1 VTASDLPAGSGNG
14 DRELPGEV
22 PEEAGGADEPEDG
35 RTSGAGGETPGPSVA
50 GVVEALLFAATEPL
64 SIDRLRSLTSID
76 DGSELRAI
84 VEGLRIEY
92 ERTGRAFQV
101 EEVGG
106 GFRML
111 TRPEYAPWIANLRRR
126 ETEARLSPAA
136 METLA
141 IIAYRQPIL
150 RADVEKVRGVDVGG
164 ALRTLLDRGLVKVVG
179 RAEEPGAPMLYGT
192 TRRFLEVFG
201 LRSLKDLPK
210 AESLNRPE

>member
-1 VTASDLPAGSGNG
+1 MTATDLPAGPGNG
-14 DRELPGEV
+14 DRGDPGEN
-22 PEEAGGADEPEDG
+22 PETAGGTGEPADG
-35 RTSGAGGETPGPSVA
+35 RASGDDAVTPGPSAA
-50 GVVEALLFAATEPL
+50 GVVEALLLAAAEPL
-64 SIDRLRSLTSID
+64 SVDRLRSLTSID

-84 VEGLRIEY
+84 IEGLRIEY

-106 GFRML
+106 GFRIL

-150 RADVEKVRGVDVGG
+150 RADVEKVRGVDAGG